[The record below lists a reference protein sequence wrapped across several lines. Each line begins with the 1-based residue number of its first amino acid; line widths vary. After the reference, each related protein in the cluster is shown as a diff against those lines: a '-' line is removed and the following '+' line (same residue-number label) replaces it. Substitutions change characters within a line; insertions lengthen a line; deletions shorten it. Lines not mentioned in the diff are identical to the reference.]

1 MIRGVPCRFY
11 ALLLVFTCT
20 LCRVC
25 LARAKSLP
33 TFRRHARAPAT
44 LLFNPY
50 SPLFTLAVDAVDTR
64 LCTLR
69 NVCRQPIETF
79 VETLAGGGAR
89 GLNEPVSLAQRVQTE
104 LIRDLRRAHRVR
116 QILLVGEHQ
125 QHRIP
130 KLIFVQH
137 AVQLIASF
145 RDAIAIVAIHNKDQ
159 TLSVLKVMSPERANL
174 ILSTD
179 VPHRER
185 NVLVL
190 HGLDVETDRRNRR
203 HDLTELELVQ
213 DGRLTGGIETN
224 LRHRR
229 ASRYRLRQSRIPRSS
244 RHTPRVHLSFARSR
258 PLPRRRALGWH
269 SSNEMM
275 IHRVS
280 SRACPP
286 RDARSR
292 RALDAFDAKKLSAR
306 IDRDSSRVDASRA
319 PSPSPD
325 RDLATIP
332 SIAFETMIA
341 AMSRSRRRVETRAT
355 HHENAHLLLGEEA
368 LEKLGERDA
377 HGDRGRASR
386 ARVGGRNASRR
397 ARTTHES
404 SFMARGVFVFDGG
417 FKVCILGLGVWA
429 GRARDASGRAKD
441 ARGRVKDVR
450 KSIHSSY

>member
-50 SPLFTLAVDAVDTR
+50 SPLCTLAVDAVDTR

-69 NVCRQPIETF
+69 NVRRQPIETF

-213 DGRLTGGIETN
+213 DGRLTGGVETN
-224 LRHRR
+224 LRRRR
-229 ASRYRLRQSRIPRSS
+229 ASRNRLRQSLIPRSS
-244 RHTPRVHLSFARSR
+244 RRTPRVHLSFTRSR
-258 PLPRRRALGWH
+258 PLPRRRALRWH
-269 SSNEMM
+269 SSDEM

-292 RALDAFDAKKLSAR
+292 RALDAFDARKLSAC

-325 RDLATIP
+325 RDLAMIP
-332 SIAFETMIA
+332 SIAFETMIVA
-341 AMSRSRRRVETRAT
+341 ISRSRRRVETRAT

-397 ARTTHES
+397 ARTTNES
-404 SFMARGVFVFDGG
+404 SFMARGVFVFDGD

-429 GRARDASGRAKD
+429 GRARDARGRAKD

>member
-50 SPLFTLAVDAVDTR
+50 SPLCTLAVDAVDTR

-69 NVCRQPIETF
+69 NVRRQPIETF

-137 AVQLIASF
+137 AVQLIASL

-229 ASRYRLRQSRIPRSS
+229 ASRNRLRQSLIPRSS
-244 RHTPRVHLSFARSR
+244 RRTPRVHPSFAR
-258 PLPRRRALGWH
+258 
-269 SSNEMM
+269 
-275 IHRVS
+275 
-280 SRACPP
+280 
-286 RDARSR
+286 
-292 RALDAFDAKKLSAR
+292 
-306 IDRDSSRVDASRA
+306 
-319 PSPSPD
+319 
-325 RDLATIP
+325 
-332 SIAFETMIA
+332 
-341 AMSRSRRRVETRAT
+341 
-355 HHENAHLLLGEEA
+355 
-368 LEKLGERDA
+368 
-377 HGDRGRASR
+377 
-386 ARVGGRNASRR
+386 ARVLS
-397 ARTTHES
+397 
-404 SFMARGVFVFDGG
+404 RGVELWVG
-417 FKVCILGLGVWA
+417 I
-429 GRARDASGRAKD
+429 RRMR
-441 ARGRVKDVR
+441 
-450 KSIHSSY
+450 